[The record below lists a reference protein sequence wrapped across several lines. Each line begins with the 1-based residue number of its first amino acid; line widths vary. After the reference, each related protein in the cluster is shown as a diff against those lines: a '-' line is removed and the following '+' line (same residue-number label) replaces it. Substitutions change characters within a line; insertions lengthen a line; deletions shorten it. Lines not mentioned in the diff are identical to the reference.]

1 MPPNP
6 TGEQEPPDSVV
17 EPTPETWRIDYRNID
32 QRRRAR
38 DRAESAGASRDLSFS
53 DVSNTP
59 SIT

>member
-1 MPPNP
+1 MPP
-6 TGEQEPPDSVV
+6 TDAGTRQPPDSVV
-17 EPTPETWRIDYRNID
+17 EPTPETWRTDYQNID

-38 DRAESAGASRDLSFS
+38 DRAEAAGASRDLSFS